1 MIWNRLLARRILWKL
16 PRNFVDTFRSNTAAT
31 NRHGLEHTQAVKILI
46 IVHQAIKT
54 FPDDIMISSE
64 HGALCV
70 RVTRVDSQNC
80 ELEILRDG

>member
-1 MIWNRLLARRILWKL
+1 MVR
-16 PRNFVDTFRSNTAAT
+16 PPFVDTFRSNTAAT
-31 NRHGLEHTQAVKILI
+31 NRHRREHTQAVKILI

-54 FPDDIMISSE
+54 FPDDIMISNE
-64 HGALCV
+64 QGALCV